1 MSPSSPVSAL
11 SPAYARYALA
21 VLFTVNLFNYI
32 DRQIVFGVFPLI
44 QGDLALSDSALGL
57 LGSAF
62 MVVYML
68 ASVPLG
74 IVGDRWARNKVI
86 ALGVAVWGAATFLT
100 GLARSFGQLFFSRAL
115 VGIGEASYGPTAT
128 AMVSDYF
135 PKTRRGL
142 VNAVFTTAIPLGGAL
157 GVAIGGGVGSRFGW
171 RHAFLLV
178 GLPSLLLA
186 LLAWRMADPPRG
198 ASEPG
203 TAQAGDGPAA
213 VVGLPFT
220 GWALAWKV
228 QGLFRIPTFLLVC
241 IVGMLVAFATGAF
254 TAWLP
259 TYLYRVKGLP
269 LADATVWY
277 GGIQAV
283 GGCLGVLAGGLI
295 GDALMRRTPAGHL
308 LTIALGF
315 LISAPLGLLFL
326 LHRDPWVYLPAL
338 FGAVFFLVLYMG
350 SVNAAIHNVV
360 HPELRATA
368 IAIFVL
374 LIHLGGDAFS
384 PAVVGLISDRRS
396 LQGAMLF
403 LPFLLFFAGLVA
415 LAASGVVAHDMKRLE
430 RDLLR
435 QPALGS

>member
-1 MSPSSPVSAL
+1 MSSASPFTAL

-86 ALGVAVWGAATFLT
+86 ALGVAVWGAATFLS
-100 GLARSFGQLFFSRAL
+100 GLARSFGQLFFSRAV

-213 VVGLPFT
+213 VVGLPAT
-220 GWALAWKV
+220 GWALAQKV

-269 LADATVWY
+269 LANATAWY

-435 QPALGS
+435 QPALGG

>member
-1 MSPSSPVSAL
+1 MSPANPVSAL

-21 VLFTVNLFNYI
+21 ILFTVNLFNYI

-86 ALGVAVWGAATFLT
+86 ALGVAVWGAATFLS

-213 VVGLPFT
+213 VVGLPVT
-220 GWALAWKV
+220 GWAIAQKV

-269 LADATVWY
+269 LANATVWY
-277 GGIQAV
+277 GGIQSV

-326 LHRDPWVYLPAL
+326 LHKDPWVYLPAL

-435 QPALGS
+435 QPALGG